1 MRTKLKRAG
10 ILLLCIL
17 FVAASTGA
25 KPKLVSE
32 SEAKKA
38 GLALINQVFGVTET
52 EATVTL
58 SEREGLSYINGEEQ
72 TTGKEEKVLIYV
84 VTVPGKGIKA
94 TQYQAEVNAKT
105 GVAFRASMNSYF
117 LPAMTEEQ
125 RKLAETAGAF
135 DQPNNYDYDVVSEHC
150 YRATKEWIKKSFQ
163 PDEPIL
169 GFIDRGFISEE
180 SFPQMSA
187 AFYAVM
193 RDGTIYN
200 IEMMW
205 PQMAILSVGILNQI
219 EHFEDEP

>member
-1 MRTKLKRAG
+1 MRSTLKRASV
-10 ILLLCIL
+10 LLLSLL
-17 FVAASTGA
+17 FVSAASGA
-25 KPKLVSE
+25 KPKLISE
-32 SEAKKA
+32 AEAKKA
-38 GLALINQVFGVTET
+38 GLALINTVFGVTET

-58 SEREGLSYINGEEQ
+58 SEREGISYINGAEQ
-72 TTGKEEKVLIYV
+72 KTGKEEKALIYV
-84 VTVPGKGIKA
+84 VSVHGKDIKA

-105 GVAFRASMNSYF
+105 GVAFRASMSTFF

-125 RKLAETAGAF
+125 RKLAESAGAS
-135 DQPNNYDYDVVSEHC
+135 DQPDNYDYNIVSVHC
-150 YRATKEWIKKSFQ
+150 YRAVKEWIKKAMQ
-163 PDEPIL
+163 PDEPVL

-200 IEMMW
+200 IDMMW
-205 PQMAILSVGILNQI
+205 PQMAILSVGILNQV

>member
-1 MRTKLKRAG
+1 MRTKLKRTG

-32 SEAKKA
+32 VEAKEA

-58 SEREGLSYINGEEQ
+58 SERESFSYINGEEQ
-72 TTGKEEKVLIYV
+72 TTGKEEKALIYV
-84 VTVPGKGIKA
+84 VSVPGKGVKA

-125 RKLAETAGAF
+125 RKLNGN
-135 DQPNNYDYDVVSEHC
+135 PS
-150 YRATKEWIKKSFQ
+150 KKFRKIRRKDGRKAMKQSG
-163 PDEPIL
+163 EPFRL
-169 GFIDRGFISEE
+169 MLKLMCR
-180 SFPQMSA
+180 M
-187 AFYAVM
+187 
-193 RDGTIYN
+193 
-200 IEMMW
+200 
-205 PQMAILSVGILNQI
+205 
-219 EHFEDEP
+219 

>member
-1 MRTKLKRAG
+1 MKRRMVALA
-10 ILLLCIL
+10 IAICATFTL
-17 FVAASTGA
+17 FAFSPNIV
-25 KPKLVSE
+25 
-32 SEAKKA
+32 SEAKAKEA
-38 GLALINQVFGVTET
+38 GLALINQVFCVTET

-58 SEREGLSYINGEEQ
+58 SERESFSYINGEEQ
-72 TTGKEEKVLIYV
+72 TTGKEEKALIYIV
-84 VTVPGKGIKA
+84 SVPGKGIKA

-125 RKLAETAGAF
+125 RKLAASAGAS
-135 DQPNNYDYDVVSEHC
+135 DLPNDYDYNVVSAHC
-150 YRATKEWIKKSFQ
+150 YRAAKEWIRKSFQ
-163 PDEPIL
+163 PDELIL

-180 SFPQMSA
+180 SFPQVSA

-193 RDGTIYN
+193 HDGTIYN

-205 PQMAILSVGILNQI
+205 PQMVILSVGILNQI

>member
-1 MRTKLKRAG
+1 MKRKIFLFLEI
-10 ILLLCIL
+10 ILSLAFFLSAC
-17 FVAASTGA
+17 S
-25 KPKLVSE
+25 PRLVSE
-32 SEAKKA
+32 AEAKKA

-52 EATVTL
+52 EATITL
-58 SEREGLSYINGEEQ
+58 SKREGISYINGAEQ
-72 TTGKEEKVLIYV
+72 QTGTKEEALIYV
-84 VTVPGKGIKA
+84 VSVHGKDIKV

-105 GVAFRASMNSYF
+105 GVAFRASMSTFF

-125 RKLAETAGAF
+125 KKLAASAGAI
-135 DQPNNYDYDVVSEHC
+135 DQPDTYDYNVVSAHC
-150 YRATKEWIKKSFQ
+150 YRTAKELIRKSFQ
-163 PDEPIL
+163 PDEPII
-169 GFIDRGFISEE
+169 GFIDRGFLSEE

-187 AFYAVM
+187 GFYAVM

>member
-1 MRTKLKRAG
+1 MKRRMVALV
-10 ILLLCIL
+10 IAICATFTL
-17 FVAASTGA
+17 FAFSPNT
-25 KPKLVSE
+25 VSE
-32 SEAKKA
+32 ADAKKS
-38 GLALINQVFGVTET
+38 GLALINTVFGITET

-58 SEREGLSYINGEEQ
+58 SKREGFSYVD
-72 TTGKEEKVLIYV
+72 GKEQQTGTEEKALIYV
-84 VTVPGKGIKA
+84 VSVPGKDIKA
-94 TQYQAEVNAKT
+94 IQYQAEVNAKT
-105 GVAFRASMNSYF
+105 GVAFRASMSTFF

-125 RKLAETAGAF
+125 QKLAASAGAS
-135 DQPNNYDYDVVSEHC
+135 DLPNDYDYNVVSAHC
-150 YRATKEWIKKSFQ
+150 YRAAKEWIRKSFQ

-193 RDGTIYN
+193 HDGTIYN

-205 PQMAILSVGILNQI
+205 PQMAILSVGILNQV

>member
-1 MRTKLKRAG
+1 MRTKLKRTG

-32 SEAKKA
+32 AEAKEA
-38 GLALINQVFGVTET
+38 GLALINQVFDVTET
-52 EATVTL
+52 EAEVTL
-58 SEREGLSYINGEEQ
+58 SERESFSYINGEEQ
-72 TTGKEEKVLIYV
+72 TTGKEEKALIYV
-84 VTVPGKGIKA
+84 VSVPGKGVKA

-125 RKLAETAGAF
+125 RKLAETAGAS
-135 DQPNNYDYDVVSEHC
+135 DQPNSYDYDVVSKHC
-150 YRATKEWIKKSFQ
+150 YRAVKEWIKNTMQS
-163 PDEPIL
+163 DEPVL